1 MVLALALA
9 LAQPLVVAQAAD
21 APEPTPASLQSAEP
35 LRGASLASAWVGW
48 SAVGLAYA
56 QGVSDRD
63 DLGGYGDFDWA
74 TTELR
79 IVAFWR
85 RPLSSSSGDG
95 WTAGFRIGL
104 GWYADLGGTLVHG
117 DNRSDRGIE
126 LAPAAIAS
134 RPLAGGVAALSAE
147 LPFTFTLW
155 RGGGVL
161 FRPHVALGY
170 ETPLWRD
177 LSLGA
182 RAEVG
187 WRAGAGG
194 APLPEGRG
202 DVRFLAIA
210 TYRVM

>member
-1 MVLALALA
+1 MLLALALA
-9 LAQPLVVAQAAD
+9 LVQPLALAQADDTAE
-21 APEPTPASLQSAEP
+21 APPASLQSAQP

-48 SAVGLAYA
+48 SALGLAYA

-79 IVAFWR
+79 IAALWR
-85 RPLSSSSGDG
+85 RPFSSASGDG
-95 WTAGFRIGL
+95 WTAGFRLGL
-104 GWYADLGGTLVHG
+104 GWYADFGGTLVHG
-117 DNRSDRGIE
+117 DNRSDRGVE

-134 RPLAGGVAALSAE
+134 RAMAGGVLALSAE

-155 RGGGVL
+155 RGGGLL
-161 FRPHVALGY
+161 FRPHFAVGY

-182 RAEVG
+182 RAGLG
-187 WRAGAGG
+187 WRAGSGG

-202 DVRFLAIA
+202 EVRFLALA